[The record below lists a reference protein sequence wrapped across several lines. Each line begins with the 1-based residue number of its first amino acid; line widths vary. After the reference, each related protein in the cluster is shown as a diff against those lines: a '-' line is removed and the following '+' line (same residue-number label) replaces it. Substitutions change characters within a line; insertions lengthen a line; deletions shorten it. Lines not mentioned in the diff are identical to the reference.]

1 VACISKKAA
10 GRSEVQAGFDM
21 SEFKSSDDQSGE
33 LIYWSN
39 ERISEIET
47 ELLDEGNQSV
57 VFVILLAFV
66 LGLVLGGFATY
77 AMADESEAWTFLMP
91 IVEKAVIL
99 PLGR

>member
-1 VACISKKAA
+1 
-10 GRSEVQAGFDM
+10 M
-21 SEFKSSDDQSGE
+21 SEFKSSNDQSGE
-33 LIYWSN
+33 LIYGST
-39 ERISEIET
+39 ERISEIES

-77 AMADESEAWTFLMP
+77 AMADESEVWAFLMP
-91 IVEKAVIL
+91 IVEQASIL